1 MKAQAGPG
9 SRNAKSR
16 LTERHGPGSGL
27 ANQQPGGWEGG
38 YSRNG
43 SLTTKTRHVSL
54 SKTDERLTARLTTVP
69 GAVVVMVRCCASCG

>member
-1 MKAQAGPG
+1 MSDLRLFRADERGATMKAQAGPG

-54 SKTDERLTARLTTVP
+54 SKTDERSD
-69 GAVVVMVRCCASCG
+69 G